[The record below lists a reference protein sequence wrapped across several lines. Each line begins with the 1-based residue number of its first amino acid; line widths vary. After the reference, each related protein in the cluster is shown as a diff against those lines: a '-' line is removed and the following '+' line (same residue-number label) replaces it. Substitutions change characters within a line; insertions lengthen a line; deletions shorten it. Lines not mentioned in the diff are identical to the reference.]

1 MTRMRLILHKGRS
14 TRNVR
19 LLVFKCIIIAF
30 RDFSIN
36 SLYRRQTKPKATVSH
51 LSKATEARYRG
62 RTEPSI
68 FARHTPRLVGTAFQS
83 AQSLCLL

>member
-51 LSKATEARYRG
+51 LSNADRSTLPGKN
-62 RTEPSI
+62 
-68 FARHTPRLVGTAFQS
+68 
-83 AQSLCLL
+83 